1 VQSGSSLSQLES
13 QALGL
18 ETHDE
23 PEVPPPAS
31 QKEDTS
37 KDKSD
42 GIGESSGHTKESQL
56 FSLLSWF
63 GVHLYYYQLLYNQR
77 EHMYIPIILIADGMV
92 RTASKAEKARR
103 T

>member
-1 VQSGSSLSQLES
+1 MQSGSSLSQLES

-37 KDKSD
+37 KDKSN

-63 GVHLYYYQLLYNQR
+63 GVHLDYHQLLLGQR
-77 EHMYIPIILIADGMV
+77 EHLDVPIILMADGMV
-92 RTASKAEKARR
+92 STASRAEKARR

>member
-1 VQSGSSLSQLES
+1 LSQLES

-18 ETHDE
+18 GTHDE

-42 GIGESSGHTKESQL
+42 GIGESSGHTEKSQL

-63 GVHLYYYQLLYNQR
+63 GVHLDCHQLLIGQS
-77 EHMYIPIILIADGMV
+77 EHMDVPIILIADGMV
-92 RTASKAEKARR
+92 RTASNAEKARR